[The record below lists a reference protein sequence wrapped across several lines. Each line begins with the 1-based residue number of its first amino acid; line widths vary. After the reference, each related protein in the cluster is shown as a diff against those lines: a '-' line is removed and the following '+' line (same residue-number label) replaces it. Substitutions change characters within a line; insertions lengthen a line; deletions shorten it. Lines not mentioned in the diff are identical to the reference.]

1 MQWGNPSLL
10 HALWGLIPLALLLWG
25 LARRRERALQ
35 QMIDAQVLPSMLP
48 PHRWRVQRWRR
59 GLWIA
64 ALALGIV
71 ALARPQ
77 WGEKWIEV
85 QHMGLDIVVVL
96 DTSNSMRAEDIRP
109 NRLERAKLGLRDLVR
124 HLRGDRIALVPF
136 AGDSYLYCPLTSD
149 YSAFLMML
157 DDVYPG
163 IVPRGGTAIEQALRR
178 AIQSFDDDLLA
189 DRVILLISDGED
201 HEGNPLTLVD
211 EMRRR
216 NIRLFAVG
224 VGTPEGE
231 LIPITD
237 ERGRTTFLRDRQGTI
252 VRTRLEEDTLERLA
266 TRTGGM
272 YVRATPGDFGLD
284 YLYEQGIAPLQR
296 DQLTTEQIRVYEDRF
311 IWFLWAALLLLA
323 IEAGIHA
330 GTGWVSSRRRTVTAL
345 VLAGFMIGLES
356 AMAADP
362 RQFLRDGIRA
372 YEAEDFATA
381 VERFREAIDE
391 AEAQGTDPSRAWFN
405 LGTAK
410 SRLGAWDAAIE
421 AYKNALQSTDEAVQQ
436 STFMNKGYSLVN
448 QALEQAEQGDMPSA
462 LQQAEQALQS
472 YRNAIVLDPA
482 DREAKINHERTQRLV
497 EELREMQP
505 PPQEQ
510 PDQQPDDS
518 PDEGEDEQEQPQPDT
533 PQPDAADEPEPGDDE
548 ADEDPTPDDLQP
560 DAAPDDPAMDAT
572 MPEPTMDEMTEEE
585 AMLLL
590 DALRDEEQETRDQM
604 RLQLGEPAEVE
615 KDW

>member
-1 MQWGNPSLL
+1 
-10 HALWGLIPLALLLWG
+10 
-25 LARRRERALQ
+25 
-35 QMIDAQVLPSMLP
+35 
-48 PHRWRVQRWRR
+48 
-59 GLWIA
+59 
-64 ALALGIV
+64 
-71 ALARPQ
+71 
-77 WGEKWIEV
+77 
-85 QHMGLDIVVVL
+85 
-96 DTSNSMRAEDIRP
+96 
-109 NRLERAKLGLRDLVR
+109 
-124 HLRGDRIALVPF
+124 
-136 AGDSYLYCPLTSD
+136 
-149 YSAFLMML
+149 
-157 DDVYPG
+157 
-163 IVPRGGTAIEQALRR
+163 
-178 AIQSFDDDLLA
+178 
-189 DRVILLISDGED
+189 
-201 HEGNPLTLVD
+201 
-211 EMRRR
+211 
-216 NIRLFAVG
+216 
-224 VGTPEGE
+224 
-231 LIPITD
+231 
-237 ERGRTTFLRDRQGTI
+237 
-252 VRTRLEEDTLERLA
+252 
-266 TRTGGM
+266 
-272 YVRATPGDFGLD
+272 
-284 YLYEQGIAPLQR
+284 
-296 DQLTTEQIRVYEDRF
+296 
-311 IWFLWAALLLLA
+311 
-323 IEAGIHA
+323 
-330 GTGWVSSRRRTVTAL
+330 
-345 VLAGFMIGLES
+345 
-356 AMAADP
+356 MAADP

-410 SRLGAWDAAIE
+410 SRLGAWDAAIA
-421 AYKNALQSTDEAVQQ
+421 AYTNALQSTDEAVQQ